1 MNSVEISA
9 KTREEAVE
17 QALQQ
22 LNASIS
28 DVDIEVLDEGSKGL
42 FGLFGS
48 RLAKIRVTLKSAAA
62 SDEADELDVMSLLSD
77 KKPEPEKPA
86 RERRPKAERREE
98 KPAKEEKAE
107 KAEKTEKAEKAEKK
121 DAEGESRKRRPEPV
135 RRTNPA
141 RKAAEE
147 AEAAAAET
155 AETVQAAEAEA
166 AEAVENAKNA
176 ENAEPEK
183 TEPRRSRSRSR
194 SRKPR
199 KPAAENAATD
209 AESAETQEKQERK
222 PLPPKQIDVKP
233 LEKPE
238 ITMIPDAELDAES
251 AAGRAKSFLQEMTHL
266 MGVDVEIAMG
276 TDPEGN
282 IYGYMT
288 GDTLGILI
296 GRRGETLDAL
306 QYLTSLKVNRG
317 QEGYTRVTLDTENY
331 RAKRE
336 DTLIRLANR
345 MANRAVKSG
354 RRVSLEAMN
363 PYERRIIH
371 SALQPNELV
380 ETHSEGEEPNRHVV
394 ITVRK
399 G

>member
-22 LNASIS
+22 LDASIS

-48 RLAKIRVTLKSAAA
+48 RLAKVRVTLKGASSAAA
-62 SDEADELDVMSLLSD
+62 EDELDIMSLLSD
-77 KKPEPEKPA
+77 KKPEKAPRAESERKPKPERPEK
-86 RERRPKAERREE
+86 RESVKAEKADKPE
-98 KPAKEEKAE
+98 KADKAE
-107 KAEKTEKAEKAEKK
+107 KAEG
-121 DAEGESRKRRPEPV
+121 EGRKRRPEPV

-141 RKAAEE
+141 RKAAEAPE
-147 AEAAAAET
+147 AEAVDAPAEEAAAAVEPA
-155 AETVQAAEAEA
+155 AEQAEAEA
-166 AEAVENAKNA
+166 
-176 ENAEPEK
+176 EK
-183 TEPRRSRSRSR
+183 ATEPRRRSRSR

-199 KPAAENAATD
+199 KPAAETPVAEDGAEEEAPQAA
-209 AESAETQEKQERK
+209 K

-238 ITMIPDAELDAES
+238 VTMIPDEELDAES
-251 AAGRAKSFLQEMTHL
+251 AAGRAKAFLQELTHL
-266 MGVDVEIAMG
+266 MGVDVAIAMG

-282 IYGYMT
+282 VFGYMT

-306 QYLTSLKVNRG
+306 QYLTSLRINRG

-354 RRVSLEAMN
+354 RRVALEAMN